1 MPAERPGTLP
11 GRSSCVPCGRSLRQS
26 SPGDAPM
33 MHHSP
38 ARSLCTTTEL
48 EGFRRDAAP
57 VLLVTVTSTLV
68 SVSRKQKSHPLL
80 TNAPVVS
87 VETRKPT
94 SSKLLGEN
102 TLVTINV

>member
-1 MPAERPGTLP
+1 MPAERPGSVP

-57 VLLVTVTSTLV
+57 RAISDRHL
-68 SVSRKQKSHPLL
+68 
-80 TNAPVVS
+80 NARVGVA
-87 VETRKPT
+87 
-94 SSKLLGEN
+94 
-102 TLVTINV
+102 